1 MVEGNNEK
9 HFVGLLTALEKYQET
24 NLIFRIVLSIPNTVR
39 IKNKKAYYYNSWK
52 YDFWCKRGSQ
62 AIYSDSYLKF

>member
-24 NLIFRIVLSIPNTVR
+24 NLIFRIVLSIPNTGR
-39 IKNKKAYYYNSWK
+39 IKNKKAYYYNS
-52 YDFWCKRGSQ
+52 
-62 AIYSDSYLKF
+62 